1 MTNRKKRGIILI
13 FIGVLLPIVLLYF
26 ASGYQDGAGFFKNLF
41 GIKIQISLFSKY
53 RFGIPYRFFVAL
65 GVILVFLGIKSF
77 DIKGLTPGD
86 STHDDESDKI
96 G

>member
-13 FIGVLLPIVLLYF
+13 FIGVLLPIALLYF
-26 ASGYQDGAGFFKNLF
+26 ASGYQDGGGFFKNLF
-41 GIKIQISLFSKY
+41 GIKIQINLFNKY

-77 DIKGLTPGD
+77 DIKGLTPGN
-86 STHDDESDKI
+86 STHDDDSDKT